1 MVQLPGELEQY
12 WSDELASQSSGY
24 KGIIFI
30 TDNMSTYQEQIHLKT
45 ENPPEPQTWSHCF

>member
-12 WSDELASQSSGY
+12 WSDEQVNHLAIC

-30 TDNMSTYQEQIHLKT
+30 TDMSTHQEQIHLKT
-45 ENPPEPQTWSHCF
+45 ENPPEPQTWSNCF

>member
-12 WSDELASQSSGY
+12 WSDELVNHLAIC

-30 TDNMSTYQEQIHLKT
+30 TTDMSTHQEQIHLKT
-45 ENPPEPQTWSHCF
+45 ENPPEPQTWSNCF

>member
-12 WSDELASQSSGY
+12 WSDELVNHLAIC

-30 TDNMSTYQEQIHLKT
+30 TDMSTHQEQIHLKT
-45 ENPPEPQTWSHCF
+45 ENPPEPQTWSNCF